1 LDFLEFKSGLLVEQ
15 KQLEKLQDSVDERRE
30 SMKREAG
37 RERVGLKPPS
47 SKLRPLQKIKDL

>member
-1 LDFLEFKSGLLVEQ
+1 VEQ